1 MVLEVAEITNHYD
14 FRTIT
19 IKFPYAL
26 TIGSTRL
33 IHWTVPHAG
42 ATQILVDS
50 IHSALS
56 GHDHQQFSGI
66 LGRGEST
73 VAGQTVSTVGGGT
86 AGNGSGTAVQSAG
99 IQSGYP
105 TGDPTYTFNPVSQA
119 STAIYGH
126 QGQGQVGHG
135 PYHQPGGTVG
145 VSQ

>member
-1 MVLEVAEITNHYD
+1 MVLEVAEVTNHYD

-73 VAGQTVSTVGGGT
+73 VAGQTVSSVGGGT
-86 AGNGSGTAVQSAG
+86 VGNGSGTVGQPAG
-99 IQSGYP
+99 TQSGYQ
-105 TGDPTYTFNPVSQA
+105 TSDPNYAFNPVNQA
-119 STAIYGH
+119 AAAIYGL

-135 PYHQPGGTVG
+135 PYHQSGGTVG
-145 VSQ
+145 ASQ